1 MKIKVTSKSK
11 TSKGIVKR
19 IHGVLF
25 DNLGA
30 RMYRR
35 TVIRFLP

>member
-1 MKIKVTSKSK
+1 MKIKVTHQST

-19 IHGVLF
+19 INGVLF

-30 RMYRR
+30 RR
-35 TVIRFLP
+35 TKRMIVRFL